1 MARPTRQVDSRSG
14 SDKPRTFFVTSRTA
28 GGRNIF
34 QSERMAN
41 LFVDVLRAHTI
52 KSTFTVHDFV
62 VMPDHVHL
70 LITIPGELSIE
81 KAVQLIKGGFSFR
94 AKRELGFPGEVW
106 QEGFSEVGV
115 RERRNFLE
123 HRRYIE
129 QNPVKAHLVETAEE
143 YPFGSL
149 HLKKKKLAISQA
161 SEAAVGH

>member
-1 MARPTRQVDSRSG
+1 
-14 SDKPRTFFVTSRTA
+14 
-28 GGRNIF
+28 
-34 QSERMAN
+34 MAN
-41 LFVDVLRAHTI
+41 LFVDVLRAHTF

-62 VMPDHVHL
+62 IMPNHVHL

-129 QNPVKAHLVETAEE
+129 QNPVKAHLVKTAEE

-149 HLKKKKLAISQA
+149 HFKKKKLAISQT
-161 SEAAVGH
+161 SEAPVGH

>member
-1 MARPTRQVDSRSG
+1 
-14 SDKPRTFFVTSRTA
+14 
-28 GGRNIF
+28 
-34 QSERMAN
+34 MAN

-81 KAVQLIKGGFSFR
+81 KAVQLIKGGFSFQ
-94 AKRELGFPGEVW
+94 AKRELGFSGEVW

-129 QNPVKAHLVETAEE
+129 QNPVKAHLVKTAEE

-149 HLKKKKLAISQA
+149 YLKKKKLAISQA